1 MKKLGLALGGGGLK
15 GLAHIGVLQ
24 ALEHHGVRPEL
35 VSGTSAGSI
44 IAALYACG
52 LNADEMADMVKQLQ
66 PEDYLDYNIR
76 GLIMYA
82 IGLLLPEKHW
92 PLQGM
97 IKGRRLEKLV
107 FKWTSGKS
115 LSQIKMPIA
124 IISCDINSG
133 LEAVFCNRDIP
144 NGQRK
149 VRLLR
154 QALLSEAVRCST
166 AIPATFEPRR
176 FGKLLMVDGGL
187 RSMVPVWVQIAMGAE
202 YVLAIDLGQD
212 QYYSDISGIPSL
224 ISRSL
229 EILTYETSAM
239 DEQLYANMVIFP
251 ALGNIGLGD
260 IEKADWIIAQ
270 GRQAM
275 ESHMAELLNA
285 LHA

>member
-1 MKKLGLALGGGGLK
+1 
-15 GLAHIGVLQ
+15 
-24 ALEHHGVRPEL
+24 
-35 VSGTSAGSI
+35 
-44 IAALYACG
+44 
-52 LNADEMADMVKQLQ
+52 
-66 PEDYLDYNIR
+66 
-76 GLIMYA
+76 
-82 IGLLLPEKHW
+82 
-92 PLQGM
+92 
-97 IKGRRLEKLV
+97 
-107 FKWTSGKS
+107 
-115 LSQIKMPIA
+115 MPIA